1 MKYIIKYKVK
11 SFNELEGYYITD
23 YIGTSDKTKAT
34 KFTYFQALIKL
45 LKLTKESG
53 LYFSYFIEKEN

>member
-34 KFTYFQALIKL
+34 KFTFKH
-45 LKLTKESG
+45 
-53 LYFSYFIEKEN
+53 